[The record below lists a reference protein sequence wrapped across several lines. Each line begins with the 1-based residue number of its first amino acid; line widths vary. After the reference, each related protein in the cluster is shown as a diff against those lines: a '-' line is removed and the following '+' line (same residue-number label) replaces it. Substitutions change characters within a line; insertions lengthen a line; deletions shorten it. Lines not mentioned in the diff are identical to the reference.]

1 MLISDI
7 RIIGNK
13 LYNIRKKTG
22 LSQEEA
28 AWQAGL
34 SSRTYADI
42 ERGEVNARI
51 ESIIKICNVFHITPN
66 DIMTD
71 NDDDSD
77 MSNEDLMAQIDLL
90 PIKEKQV
97 ALKIL
102 AAYIEAMQYA

>member
-1 MLISDI
+1 MLISEI

-51 ESIIKICNVFHITPN
+51 DSIIKICKVFHITPN

-71 NDDDSD
+71 NDDGSD
-77 MSNEDLMAQIDLL
+77 KSNEDLVAQIDLL
-90 PIKEKQV
+90 PIKEKQA

>member
-7 RIIGNK
+7 SIIGTK

-51 ESIIKICNVFHITPN
+51 DSIIKICEVFHITPN

-71 NDDDSD
+71 SNDGSY
-77 MSNEDLMAQIDLL
+77 MSNEDLVAQIDLL
-90 PIKEKQV
+90 PIKEKNA

-102 AAYIEAMQYA
+102 TAYIEAMRYA

>member
-1 MLISDI
+1 MLISDL

-51 ESIIKICNVFHITPN
+51 ESIIKICEVFHITPN

-71 NDDDSD
+71 NIGGSA
-77 MSNEDLMAQIDLL
+77 MSNEDLVSLIDLL
-90 PIKEKQV
+90 PLKEKQV
-97 ALKIL
+97 ALRIL
-102 AAYIEAMQYA
+102 EAYIEAMRYA

>member
-7 RIIGNK
+7 RTIGNN
-13 LYNIRKKTG
+13 LYSIRKKAG

-51 ESIIKICNVFHITPN
+51 DSIFKICEVFHITPN

-71 NDDDSD
+71 SNDGSY
-77 MSNEDLMAQIDLL
+77 MSNEDLVAQIDLL
-90 PIKEKQV
+90 PIKEKNA

-102 AAYIEAMQYA
+102 TAYIEAMRYA

>member
-7 RIIGNK
+7 SIIGTK
-13 LYNIRKKTG
+13 LYHIRKKTG

-51 ESIIKICNVFHITPN
+51 DSIIKICKVFHITPN

-71 NDDDSD
+71 NNDGSD
-77 MSNEDLMAQIDLL
+77 KSNEDLVAQIDLL
-90 PIKEKQV
+90 PIKEKKA

-102 AAYIEAMQYA
+102 AAYIEAMRYS